1 MPAFTIEHLDEHKLL
16 DAWPILRS
24 AGAEPLPDWWENEAL
39 ELMERGGGV
48 LAARA
53 PDGSVHGVATYE
65 CVHRPSAGS
74 VLAVD
79 RLVTFE
85 LNRKEPVKE
94 ALREALHRIASAFCC
109 TCVALPLPDRG
120 VLKQRIRQIYGEE
133 PLAGRL
139 RRSSRDRRTCG

>member
-1 MPAFTIEHLDEHKLL
+1 MPVFTIEHLDEHRLL

-24 AGAEPLPDWWENEAL
+24 TGLEPLPDWWENEAL
-39 ELMERGGGV
+39 ELMGRGGGV

-53 PDGSVHGVATYE
+53 VDGSVHGVATYE
-65 CVHRPSAGS
+65 CIHRPRAGC

-94 ALREALHRIASAFCC
+94 ALCEAIHRIASAFCC
-109 TCVALPLPDRG
+109 TCVALPLPTKG
-120 VLKQRIRQIYGEE
+120 LLKQRMRQLFGEA
-133 PLAGRL
+133 PLAG
-139 RRSSRDRRTCG
+139 G

>member
-1 MPAFTIEHLDEHKLL
+1 MPAFTIEHLNEQKLL
-16 DAWPILRS
+16 EAWPVVRS
-24 AGAEPLPDWWENEAL
+24 TGADALPDWWENEAL
-39 ELMERGGGV
+39 DLMSRGGGV

-65 CVHRPSAGS
+65 CVHRPRAGS

-94 ALREALHRIASAFCC
+94 ALGRALHMIASAFCC
-109 TCVALPLPDRG
+109 STIALPLAAKG
-120 VLKQRIRQIYGEE
+120 YLQQRKRQMYGEA
-133 PLAGRL
+133 PKAGA
-139 RRSSRDRRTCG
+139 

>member
-1 MPAFTIEHLDEHKLL
+1 MPAFTIEHLDEQKLL

-24 AGAEPLPDWWENEAL
+24 AGTDPLPDWWENEARA
-39 ELMERGGGV
+39 LMSRGGGV

-53 PDGSVHGVATYE
+53 PDGAVHGGATYE
-65 CVHRPSAGS
+65 CVHRPRAGS

-94 ALREALHRIASAFCC
+94 ALGGALHMIASAFCC
-109 TCVALPLPDRG
+109 SAIALPLPAKGYLR
-120 VLKQRIRQIYGEE
+120 QRASQM
-133 PLAGRL
+133 
-139 RRSSRDRRTCG
+139 